1 MVSLVVLLHMQAA
14 AQYNIV
20 DGTATRWSTKYLAKV
35 SAGDFTRDAGFT
47 GEGTLSSPYLIQ
59 DVWDLC
65 RLEDKVN
72 HTIADYGG
80 KYFRLRLTLT

>member
-35 SAGDFTRDAGFT
+35 SAGDFTRGRIYGRRDPEQPLPHT
-47 GEGTLSSPYLIQ
+47 GRMGPLP
-59 DVWDLC
+59 V
-65 RLEDKVN
+65 
-72 HTIADYGG
+72 G
-80 KYFRLRLTLT
+80 RLR